1 MIDISGKTAT
11 MDESESLQALERV
24 MCNPRSLAS
33 GVISKSM
40 PVMFIVKPIS
50 IRLAVGAFETNPAQA
65 PGPRTMPS
73 EPGSPVQSQI

>member
-1 MIDISGKTAT
+1 MIDISGKTAM
-11 MDESESLQALERV
+11 MDESEILQALERV

-50 IRLAVGAFETNPAQA
+50 ICLEVGAFETNQVQA
-65 PGPRTMPS
+65 PASGNMPS
-73 EPGSPVQSQI
+73 EPGLPVWLES